1 MLCYQYYK
9 QIPYYNR
16 FVSLFCGSL
25 IFIYF
30 WVSINALL
38 MKLLVVNGHLVIIFI
53 GIPFITLLVIN
64 LREKRIEGLMMTN
77 IDKLKIDIDSLIQ
90 VHNMTDFSRGI
101 EKD

>member
-1 MLCYQYYK
+1 
-9 QIPYYNR
+9 
-16 FVSLFCGSL
+16 
-25 IFIYF
+25 
-30 WVSINALL
+30 

-64 LREKRIEGLMMTN
+64 LRDKRIEGLMMTN

-90 VHNMTDFSRGI
+90 VHNMTDFSRGT

>member
-1 MLCYQYYK
+1 M
-9 QIPYYNR
+9 
-16 FVSLFCGSL
+16 

-64 LREKRIEGLMMTN
+64 LRDKRIEGLMMTN
-77 IDKLKIDIDSLIQ
+77 IDKLKIDIDSLI
-90 VHNMTDFSRGI
+90 
-101 EKD
+101 